1 MPQNR
6 QAAGTR
12 TMFAV
17 AVLLAVLATAMCCPS
32 GCTCKWK
39 GGKQTVEC
47 VNKSLS
53 AAPAGMDA
61 GTQVLDM
68 SGNPL
73 DELTRS
79 WFMTAGLSNLQKIFM
94 ARCRIG
100 RIDNAAFQG
109 LSNLVELD
117 LSDNGIVD
125 IPTKSFDDYPQLM
138 KLVMSGNAMTTVRTA
153 AFKRLAYLTVL
164 DLSRCQLTVVEPGA
178 FDGLRSLEWLRLD
191 HNRIV
196 RIEGVGAGGGAVLPL
211 SLHGIEM
218 HHNPWMCDCRMRDVH
233 RWLNNNSAPHTLE
246 PTCHGP
252 DRLRGASVRK
262 LAPDELACAPEAQAA
277 SPVDVETDAG
287 KNLTLACR
295 VTPTGEARVSW
306 WFEGR
311 LMAANGSTVAA
322 ADGSVLSIEDVS
334 PTNNGTYSCV
344 AENRAGRATCNFTV
358 RVVQEPSEM
367 AAGSYPPDAP
377 PPALLAVVLA
387 AGSVCFV
394 VIAVAF
400 AVCCRLLVT
409 KRRRR
414 RAANGGRASKSN
426 GTAGAADGDDPTAN
440 GQPAKSSSDIRQSDS
455 VNLTVSSTVD
465 GKLSSAEDLSTYAE
479 YDPVAA
485 AAAATATMAT
495 GAGVADA
502 YEVHEVL
509 HMGGG
514 YDAYLTH
521 SATAGHST
529 MTTTLEANPDLIS
542 DASTVVRDNVGGDRH
557 HDSGGEVYKI
567 TVPPGPGGHEFWPGS
582 AAVVYSSGGGSDSY
596 ELQLSPGKLAVGEP
610 YPPDYGLPKLQPA
623 AMGYPPDYGLPK
635 MGSYPVPPPP
645 PPSVYRTLPHRRN
658 AAKPQGRAY
667 QESEFVLLQQH
678 QHHHHHHH
686 HHQQQH
692 QQQLQ
697 QQHLHPD
704 HQHHQNHHHPHP
716 MRYTPQNV
724 RYNQQGYPYPA
735 EGTFYSTAEGAAAF
749 YEPPSLTNA
758 SAQTLDDETMMMMMV
773 MPPPPPPH
781 PSAVPDTTST
791 GRHQQ
796 RTSAEQQQK
805 HKAVTS
811 VQKQTANTESP
822 DEGYV
827 GEGPDS

>member
-1 MPQNR
+1 
-6 QAAGTR
+6 
-12 TMFAV
+12 MFVMAMLV
-17 AVLLAVLATAMCCPS
+17 GMMATVMGCPS

-53 AAPAGMDA
+53 VIPAGMDA

-73 DELTRS
+73 DELSRS
-79 WFMTAGLSNLQKIFM
+79 WFMAAGLSNLQKIFL

-100 RIDNAAFQG
+100 RVDNAAFQG

-117 LSDNGIVD
+117 LSDNGIAD

-138 KLVMSGNAMTTVRTA
+138 KLVLSGNAMTTIRTA

-191 HNRIV
+191 HNRLV
-196 RIEGVGAGGGAVLPL
+196 RIEGAKAGGSGVLPL

-233 RWLNNNSAPHTLE
+233 RWLNNNSAPHTVE

-252 DRLRGASVRK
+252 DRLRGAYVRK
-262 LAPDELACAPEAQAA
+262 LAPDELACAPEAQAM

-311 LMAANGSTVAA
+311 LMAANGSTMAVT
-322 ADGSVLSIEDVS
+322 DGSVLSIEDVG

-344 AENRAGRATCNFTV
+344 AENRAGQATCNFTV
-358 RVVQEPSEM
+358 RVVQKPSEM

-377 PPALLAVVLA
+377 PPAMVAIVLA

-394 VIAVAF
+394 VVTVAF
-400 AVCCRLLVT
+400 AVCCRLLVA
-409 KRRRR
+409 KRHRRQ
-414 RAANGGRASKSN
+414 AANGGRNGKSN
-426 GTAGAADGDDPTAN
+426 GTVGAAGGDDSTTN
-440 GQPAKSSSDIRQSDS
+440 GQPAKPASDIRQSDS

-465 GKLSSAEDLSTYAE
+465 GKLSSAEDLSVYGE
-479 YDPVAA
+479 YDPMAA
-485 AAAATATMAT
+485 AAAANAAMA
-495 GAGVADA
+495 AGSGGTDA

-509 HMGGG
+509 HMGSA
-514 YDAYLTH
+514 YDAYRTH
-521 SATAGHST
+521 AASAGHST

-542 DASTVVRDNVGGDRH
+542 DASTVVRDNVVGDYH
-557 HDSGGEVYKI
+557 HDGNGEVYKI
-567 TVPPGPGGHEFWPGS
+567 SGPGGHEFWSGS
-582 AAVVYSSGGGSDSY
+582 TAVVYSSGGGGDSY
-596 ELQLSPGKLAVGEP
+596 ELQLSPSKLAVGEP

-623 AMGYPPDYGLPK
+623 SMGYPPDYGLPK
-635 MGSYPVPPPP
+635 MVSYPVPPPP
-645 PPSVYRTLPHRRN
+645 SMYRTLPHRRN
-658 AAKPQGRAY
+658 AAKPQGRAC
-667 QESEFVLLQQH
+667 QEAEFVLLQQH

-686 HHQQQH
+686 HHQQQQQH
-692 QQQLQ
+692 QLQQSQQ
-697 QQHLHPD
+697 QQHLHPS
-704 HQHHQNHHHPHP
+704 HHHHHQPTQ
-716 MRYTPQNV
+716 YEPQNI

-735 EGTFYSTAEGAAAF
+735 EGTYYPTADGATGF
-749 YEPPSLTNA
+749 YEPPSLTNS

-773 MPPPPPPH
+773 LPPPPPP
-781 PSAVPDTTST
+781 PSTISETAPT

-796 RTSAEQQQK
+796 QMSTEQQQK